1 MAVKRGVS
9 KDGDSHEGWDVFGEV
24 VKRGDRRRESC
35 PSQASALILKHCITP
50 LSTLA
55 G

>member
-24 VKRGDRRRESC
+24 VKRGDRRRELC
-35 PSQASALILKHCITP
+35 PLQASALILEQ
-50 LSTLA
+50 LL
-55 G
+55 